1 MAPYLIIALIGLLY
15 ILFFGLLSYFRR
27 EGVSMRFI
35 VESLLLT
42 ALGTGLVWA
51 TGWDLN
57 PALFVFV
64 LYLITTR
71 VRILVELGNL
81 LARRGNYAAA
91 GRVYQF
97 AERLWPD
104 ESGRLLVKMNRGVMA
119 VHQKD
124 TARAVALLREVLS
137 AADGGFLGTKSTA
150 ACHYNL
156 GVAYLRQGQD
166 GQATLEF
173 NKVLEDWPMTEYARY
188 ARIALERR
196 KRGASAAKT
205 QVDETPTDGA

>member
-35 VESLLLT
+35 IEALIVT
-42 ALGTGLVWA
+42 ALATAATWA

-57 PALFVFV
+57 PAIFVIV
-64 LYLITTR
+64 LYLITMR
-71 VRILVELGNL
+71 VRILVDLGNL
-81 LARRGNYAAA
+81 LARRKDYAMAE
-91 GRVYQF
+91 RVYGL

-104 ESGRLLVKMNRGVMA
+104 EPGRLLVKLNRGVMA
-119 VHQKD
+119 VFRAD
-124 TARAVALLREVLS
+124 TGLAIAALQEVL
-137 AADGGFLGTKSTA
+137 AASGGGFMSAKSTA

-156 GVAYLRQGQD
+156 GVAYLREGHD
-166 GQATLEF
+166 AQATLEF
-173 NKVLEDWPMTEYARY
+173 NRVLEDWPMTEYARY

-196 KRGASAAKT
+196 RRATSAAK
-205 QVDETPTDGA
+205 VDETPVDLP